1 VRSTPRTKRSISSF
15 WDGKLHMT
23 KGFAALSSHIYAFG
37 GLSISDIYKLDLTGR
52 GPYSLKPVPSMI
64 SPNFYPC
71 SFALDKKIY
80 VFSSHLGGTCPT
92 VHWGE
97 VFDPENGKWEA
108 LPDPPY
114 DMSFIIHSAA
124 LKNPSRILVAF
135 HVPDTRYSAMFYT
148 YNVQHR
154 SWEMLAPPQRKIHSM
169 FPRSCFQM
177 TITAHNTSYWASYW
191 VKKDKVKEEDEEE
204 AFLEEEEA
212 FLIAYNLDLDTWL
225 QGSLLHL
232 GISSDPVP
240 CLLHLEN
247 KRFCLLQTVCDYL
260 SFKDKEN
267 IDVCCVVV
275 DISHM
280 PEENRLV
287 ISLVWE
293 QKYNVDSPFGSSDC
307 LLL

>member
-1 VRSTPRTKRSISSF
+1 MDVHPIAASIPPWQTPRSFSVNVSST
-15 WDGKLHMT
+15 DYVSQHT
-23 KGFAALSSHIYAFG
+23 
-37 GLSISDIYKLDLTGR
+37 
-52 GPYSLKPVPSMI
+52 
-64 SPNFYPC
+64 SPPRR
-71 SFALDKKIY
+71 
-80 VFSSHLGGTCPT
+80 GTCPT

-97 VFDPENGKWEA
+97 VFYPNNGKWEA

-114 DMSFIIHSAA
+114 DMSFIILSAT
-124 LKNPSRILVAF
+124 LENPSWILVAF
-135 HVPDTRYSAMFYT
+135 HVPDTRYS
-148 YNVQHR
+148 
-154 SWEMLAPPQRKIHSM
+154 
-169 FPRSCFQM
+169 SC
-177 TITAHNTSYWASYW
+177 NE
-191 VKKDKVKEEDEEE
+191 KEEDKEE

-225 QGSLLHL
+225 QGSLKHL

-260 SFKDKEN
+260 SSAEKEN
-267 IDVCCVVV
+267 TNVCCVVV